1 MDYRINY
8 MSLKIILTL
17 FLIMDSLGNLSCYL
31 QMVKDLD
38 PKRKR
43 YVIMREMF
51 FALIAMLVFNFF
63 GEFVFSA
70 LHITEPTV
78 RVASG
83 VILFLIAL
91 KILFPSPTSLRANL
105 PKEEPFITP
114 LAVPLVAGPSLFAT
128 IMLYAHTEPSLM
140 VMLSSILIA
149 WAASVVV
156 FLNAASIRNFLTE
169 SGLVACE
176 RLTGM
181 ILILL
186 AIQRV
191 LEGLKQFIHALA

>member
-1 MDYRINY
+1 

-17 FLIMDSLGNLSCYL
+17 FLIMDSIGNLSSYL

-38 PKRKR
+38 PKRRR
-43 YVIMREMF
+43 YVIIREML
-51 FALIAMLVFNFF
+51 FALVAMLIFNFI
-63 GEFVFSA
+63 GEFIFSA
-70 LHITEPTV
+70 LNITEPTV
-78 RVASG
+78 RVTSG

-105 PKEEPFITP
+105 PKQEPFITP
-114 LAVPLVAGPSLFAT
+114 LAIPLVAGPSLLAT
-128 IMLYAHTEPSLM
+128 IMLYAHTEPSLL
-140 VMLSSILIA
+140 VMFSSILIA
-149 WAASVVV
+149 WAASVLV
-156 FLNAASIRNFLTE
+156 FLNASSIQRFLTDN
-169 SGLVACE
+169 GLIACE

-191 LEGLKQFIHALA
+191 LEGIKQFVATY